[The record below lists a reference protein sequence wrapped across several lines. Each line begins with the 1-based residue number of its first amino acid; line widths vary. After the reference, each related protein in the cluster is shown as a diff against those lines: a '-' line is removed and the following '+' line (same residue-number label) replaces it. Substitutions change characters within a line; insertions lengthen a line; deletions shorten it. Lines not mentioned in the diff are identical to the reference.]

1 MVDIESITIV
11 ENLSCG
17 FLNTNSILAI
27 PSKTSNKEKNIFIAR
42 TAIISSVAV
51 LSKYEY
57 QFQMLGTKKCHIPKP
72 IEIILPKVTS
82 IFTKDSFKSLSK
94 FRCCVFVV
102 HYFYCLRSWCRSTMT
117 ANGLQIC
124 DGGAFQHYT

>member
-11 ENLSCG
+11 ENLSCS

-42 TAIISSVAV
+42 TAKISSVAV

-57 QFQMLGTKKCHIPKP
+57 QFQMLGTKKCQSPKP
-72 IEIILPKVTS
+72 IEIILPIVTS
-82 IFTKDSFKSLSK
+82 IFTKEFFK
-94 FRCCVFVV
+94 V
-102 HYFYCLRSWCRSTMT
+102 
-117 ANGLQIC
+117 
-124 DGGAFQHYT
+124 